1 MTTIDIFGGS
11 RSSGS
16 LRGPRGP
23 QGVPG
28 KKGESGID
36 TLCIWFP
43 HTLLKRYRQIKESLC
58 LLLRNP
64 ATDVVRDKKGKVMQW
79 KSQCVR
85 EETVRGVTPQNR
97 LAVDL

>member
-43 HTLLKRYRQIKESLC
+43 RTLLKRYCQIEESLC
-58 LLLRNP
+58 LLLRNLD
-64 ATDVVRDKKGKVMQW
+64 TDVVHDRRGKVTQ
-79 KSQCVR
+79 
-85 EETVRGVTPQNR
+85 
-97 LAVDL
+97 